1 MLLAIDTSTS
11 AITVALADGP
21 TVLARASEL
30 DARSHGERLAPLLQ
44 AVFDE
49 VGAGPEAVSAVVVGE
64 GPGPFTGLRVGL
76 VSANVFAWAR
86 GLPSC
91 GLCSL
96 DALAWQAM
104 GAGAADDPAT
114 RMTDGRLLVAT
125 DARRKEVYWA
135 TYDVTG
141 DLPVRLAGPDV
152 ARAADL
158 DERVRALPAVG
169 RGPEL
174 YASELTGWPA
184 QGPAI
189 RDVDAGALAELAA
202 RRLARGEALEAPV
215 PRYLR
220 RPDARPQAD
229 TRSPATGRPQA
240 DARPQADTRRQ
251 MGTLA

>member
-1 MLLAIDTSTS
+1 MVLLALDTSTS
-11 AITVALADGP
+11 AITVALHDGS
-21 TVLARASEL
+21 TVLARACEL
-30 DARSHGERLAPLLQ
+30 DARSHGERLAPLIQ
-44 AVFDE
+44 AVFDAAG
-49 VGAGPEAVSAVVVGE
+49 VGPEGVSGVVVGE

-86 GLPSC
+86 GLPSY

-104 GAGAADDPAT
+104 GCGGADEPSARVAA
-114 RMTDGRLLVAT
+114 DGRLLVAT

-141 DLPVRLAGPDV
+141 DLPVRLEGPDV
-152 ARAADL
+152 ARAAAL
-158 DERVRALPAVG
+158 DAGIRALPTVG

-174 YASELTGWPA
+174 YASELTAWPA
-184 QGPAI
+184 QGAAI
-189 RDVDAGALAELAA
+189 RDVDAGALADLAA

-220 RPDARPQAD
+220 RPDARPQAN
-229 TRSPATGRPQA
+229 AGLQA
-240 DARPQADTRRQ
+240 KAQRQ
-251 MGTLA
+251 IGTPP